1 MSIDYNKITKEFLL
15 GEAIKPSALSYFQ
28 SMGEILDNIKT
39 KISGKRRLEIARS
52 HLREI
57 RRNFRRL
64 NEKIQTLEE
73 QVKVLEENK
82 DK

>member
-1 MSIDYNKITKEFLL
+1 MSIIRSCKDCTFNIKEDQIQVSCEL
-15 GEAIKPSALSYFQ
+15 G
-28 SMGEILDNIKT
+28 ILDNIKT
-39 KISGKRRLEIARS
+39 NISGKRRLEIARS